1 MLRRAPLHL
10 HHQGGGASGRED
22 PLPQTESYRDQLPP
36 VAPKDDR
43 SLGTALRLEGEGGA
57 VTESNAPTPTV
68 RRSHSWYRSSEPEA
82 WLGSRLLRPV
92 PAIPA
97 LPAEIVGP
105 HPRTPGRDRGAAAWP
120 ALTVSDPRGRECPAD
135 NADADHRGVSLRGD
149 RQAVTPPRRGL
160 CESFDAGRRL
170 VAREHV
176 RRCYGRVSD
185 SQANPC
191 RVPSSTVAW
200 AYSASASAHC
210 HEQRPEWEVTRRCR
224 QAPHHAPSQ
233 AAG

>member
-1 MLRRAPLHL
+1 MPPSMLRRAPLHL

-43 SLGTALRLEGEGGA
+43 SLGTALRLEGGGGA

-68 RRSHSWYRSSEPEA
+68 RRNHSWYRPSEPEA

-149 RQAVTPPRRGL
+149 RQAVTPPP
-160 CESFDAGRRL
+160 AG
-170 VAREHV
+170 AV
-176 RRCYGRVSD
+176 RKLRCG
-185 SQANPC
+185 A
-191 RVPSSTVAW
+191 
-200 AYSASASAHC
+200 
-210 HEQRPEWEVTRRCR
+210 
-224 QAPHHAPSQ
+224 
-233 AAG
+233 AAGCTRACPTVLRAGER